1 MYIAQSIHT
10 LPTSHVFRLL
20 FLSKVMGTGD
30 PVTIMACGQY
40 NIDGFA
46 FSVYNGAYC
55 DGMECVGGEY
65 ELGVEDPGK
74 CTFGSRRV
82 ERKLTKYTFDTVDR
96 DRYWIYVH
104 PARTRADV
112 PTADFRFYV
121 DDGKNGDGSSSGAH
135 TIGIIGVSRED
146 AEQPPS
152 NQNNNAKESSSTTAG
167 FHRVVLGLVALLVAS
182 SL

>member
-1 MYIAQSIHT
+1 
-10 LPTSHVFRLL
+10 
-20 FLSKVMGTGD
+20 MGTGD

-40 NIDGFA
+40 NFDGYA

-55 DGMECVGGEY
+55 DGMECVEGEY
-65 ELGVEDPGK
+65 ELGVEDPDK
-74 CTFGSRRV
+74 CTFGSRQV
-82 ERKLTKYTFDTVDR
+82 ERKLTKYTFDTNDR

-104 PARTRADV
+104 SARTRADV

-121 DDGKNGDGSSSGAH
+121 DDGKNGDGSSTGAH

-152 NQNNNAKESSSTTAG
+152 SQNNKAKESSSTAVG
-167 FHRVVLGLVALLVAS
+167 FHRVVLGLVALLVV
-182 SL
+182 SLL